1 MKALIIYA
9 TVEGQTRKIAE
20 DVSRRFEELGWSA
33 ALMNVSEQYE
43 FTLERPDAVLLAAPV
58 HANDYPSEF
67 IEFVQRESGWLN
79 AQPTA
84 LISVSL
90 SIHSQ
95 FDDERDAVLALPDA
109 LSIYTGWRPGMVHHA
124 AGALRFGEYDF
135 FKRLMVRYM
144 ATREV
149 KDADKT
155 QNYEFTDWDALAEFI
170 EQFAASA
177 NAGEARAMAS

>member
-20 DVSRRFEELGWSA
+20 TSARYLEENGWSVS
-33 ALMNVSEQYE
+33 LMNVSQQFE
-43 FTLERPDAVLLAAPV
+43 FALERPDAVLLMAPV
-58 HANDYPSEF
+58 HANDYTSDF
-67 IEFVQRESGWLN
+67 IEFVRRESSWLN
-79 AQPTA
+79 SVPSAFV
-84 LISVSL
+84 SVSL

-95 FDDERDAVLALPDA
+95 FEDERTAVVELPET
-109 LSIYTGWRPGMVHHA
+109 LSIYTGWRPSMVHHA

-149 KDADKT
+149 KTADKS
-155 QNYEFTDWDALAEFI
+155 QNHEFTDWDALKAFV
-170 EQFAASA
+170 QDFANSVSGKSVA
-177 NAGEARAMAS
+177 AG